1 MGKKRVTKTEEK
13 STVSIS
19 KVDKKELIIT
29 QFSKLVSKK
38 IATDIEESIQKYTN
52 EYCNTENIFDESS
65 KNKVYI
71 NKCKSIYDNLDP
83 KSEIGNTKLITRIK
97 TKDFNISRIAFLTP
111 QELFPEHWNKLI
123 DKQHEE
129 DEIKYSKTMVSV
141 SEDIKCPRCF
151 KKRVTYFDAQV
162 RCSDEPMTT
171 FYTCL
176 ECRHRWK
183 N

>member
-1 MGKKRVTKTEEK
+1 MVKKKILKTVEEK
-13 STVSIS
+13 TNDGIN
-19 KVDKKELIIT
+19 KKELIINK
-29 QFSKLVSKK
+29 FAELVNKK
-38 IATDIEESIQKYTN
+38 IATEIETSIQKYTD
-52 EYCNTENIFDESS
+52 EYCDTENIFNQNI
-65 KNKVYI
+65 KNKIYI
-71 NKCKSIYDNLDP
+71 NKCKSIYDNLNP
-83 KSEIGNTKLITRIK
+83 KSEIGNTKLISRIK
-97 TKDFNISRIAFLTP
+97 SKDFDISKIAFLTP

-123 DKQHEE
+123 DKQYEE
-129 DEIKYSKTMVSV
+129 DKIKYSKTMISV

-151 KKRVTYFDAQV
+151 KKRVTFFDAQV